1 MSKKTTHCWHIAK
14 NLKIMKRAISAVA
27 AMLVSLTAYGVTR
40 EEIAQIQ
47 VGKEGN
53 FSYWNQE
60 SAVLQTLKD
69 YVALVTNPSSADYVA
84 PEERVA
90 VFDLDGTLICETAP
104 TYFEWLLYLHR
115 VLEDEAYPASAAEKA
130 YAEEV
135 KAAVENHSIPAE
147 MDWGEAY
154 AQNAAFT
161 GMTMQQYADYVGAYG
176 KTEVEGYNGMLWEEA
191 FYLPMVEVVSY
202 LASNDFKTYIVSG
215 SERQLLR
222 VLAGGVL
229 KFETNHII
237 GSDVETYGS
246 EQGDAEGLDYVF
258 KPSDEVLRGNLTM
271 KNLKMN
277 KVSSIVREIGIR
289 PILAFGNSTG
299 DFSMFQYTSSNPER
313 TGLAFCVL
321 ADDTQRENGNPTK
334 AASIKQ
340 RCEEAGWNTVSMKDD
355 WKTIYG
361 DGVERN
367 NPTNINVVSVA
378 NPSSDNITIYGTK
391 AASDFQGIL
400 IKEKGM
406 VEFSHSPQARR

>member
-1 MSKKTTHCWHIAK
+1 MKKE
-14 NLKIMKRAISAVA
+14 ISVMA
-27 AMLVSLTAYGVTR
+27 AMLVSLATYGITR
-40 EEIAQIQ
+40 EEIAKVQ
-47 VGKEGN
+47 VGREGN
-53 FSYWNQE
+53 FQYWDRE

-69 YVALVTNPSSADYVA
+69 YVGRVTDPSSSDFVPA
-84 PEERVA
+84 EERVA

-115 VLEDEAYPASAAEKA
+115 VLEDETYSPSIDEKA

-154 AQNAAFT
+154 AQNAAFM
-161 GMTMQQYADYVGAYG
+161 GMTMQEYADYVSTYG
-176 KTEVEGYNGMLWEEA
+176 KTAVEGYNGMLWEEA

-229 KFETNHII
+229 QFELNHII

-246 EQGDAEGLDYVF
+246 DQGDAEGMDYVF
-258 KPSDEVLRGNLTM
+258 KPTDEVLRGNLTM

-313 TGLAFCVL
+313 KGLAFCVL
-321 ADDTQRENGNPTK
+321 ADDTQRENGNPAK
-334 AASIKQ
+334 AATIKQ
-340 RCEEAGWNTVSMKDD
+340 RCEEAGWNTVSMRDD

-361 DGVERN
+361 DDVKRTD
-367 NPTNINVVSVA
+367 PTSINAVSVS
-378 NPSSDNITIYGTK
+378 NPASGNLITIYGTK
-391 AASDFQGIL
+391 ATSSYQGIVF
-400 IKEKGM
+400 G
-406 VEFSHSPQARR
+406 VDF

>member
-1 MSKKTTHCWHIAK
+1 
-14 NLKIMKRAISAVA
+14 
-27 AMLVSLTAYGVTR
+27 MLVSLAAYGITR
-40 EEIAQIQ
+40 EEIAQIE

-53 FSYWNQE
+53 FRYWNQE
-60 SAVLQTLKD
+60 SAVLQTLKN
-69 YVALVTNPSSADYVA
+69 YVEQVTDPSSADFVL

-115 VLEDEAYPASAAEKA
+115 VLEDETYAPSPEERA

-135 KAAVENHSIPAE
+135 RAAVENHSIPAE

-161 GMTMQQYADYVGAYG
+161 GMTMQQYADYVGNYG

-229 KFETNHII
+229 KFEINHII

-246 EQGDAEGLDYVF
+246 EQGDAEGMDYVF
-258 KPSDEVLRGNLTM
+258 KPTDEVLRGNLKM

-277 KVSSIVREIGIR
+277 KVSSIAREIGIR

-340 RCEEAGWNTVSMKDD
+340 RCEEAGWSTVSMKDD

-361 DGVERN
+361 DDVVRN
-367 NPTNINVVSVA
+367 NPTTIITLSDS
-378 NPSSDNITIYGTK
+378 NPASDNLTIYGTK
-391 AASDFQGIL
+391 ATANYQGIVINETGKMEL
-400 IKEKGM
+400 
-406 VEFSHSPQARR
+406 SR